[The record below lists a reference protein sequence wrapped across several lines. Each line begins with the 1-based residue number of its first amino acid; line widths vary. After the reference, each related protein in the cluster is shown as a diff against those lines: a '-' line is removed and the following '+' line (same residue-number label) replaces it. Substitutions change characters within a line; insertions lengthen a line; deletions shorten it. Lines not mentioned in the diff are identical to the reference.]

1 MHAIVDTRSG
11 CLVEMTAMPTRA
23 TLVRSIGFFLLISFG
38 ATLASAS
45 ETRKAEPFVGVTH
58 YQVIQTAEDKGSP
71 ELPRPVVVNIL
82 EIDVTAPGVKFEM
95 SPGNGDAPGEITRG
109 TTRKFVDSIG
119 AQIGINVGFYDTK
132 ANYGGLNTDL
142 MHLAASKGDV
152 YSPAH
157 GDEWIFDVSPD
168 GKPRIAKADG
178 KDAATAAGV
187 KVHNAAGG
195 NQPML
200 ANGEVVAPPD
210 SGYTK
215 ALNPHTAV
223 GVSKDKTK
231 VYLVTVDGRQNG
243 YSEGMRTD
251 EMARLMLQFG
261 AWDAINFDGGGS
273 TTMVIDDTDNKT
285 QDAHLLNSP
294 SDNSS
299 PAKAGSERVVAN
311 SLAVFATPKAGYVPL
326 PAVPRPKMEDGLELV
341 KARTVIDNFD
351 ADAGHFAGAVVASG
365 STKGVGEKSSATLDA
380 SVKHDG
386 TSSLKIDVVA
396 DSSGAESILRLLSG
410 DASPKTNKIDGKAMG
425 NDGFVGL
432 WLRREKSETP
442 LFVSIVVD
450 EGTPSAVATERGQVY
465 EVKADGQWHLYQW
478 GLNEDAKWF
487 NYNGGNGKID
497 GPNVFVDS
505 FLFRTARN
513 PDEKGVPFNGT
524 IWMDSLT
531 YNPEGH
537 IE

>member
-1 MHAIVDTRSG
+1 MAT
-11 CLVEMTAMPTRA
+11 MPTRA
-23 TLVRSIGFFLLISFG
+23 TLVRSIGVIALNIIVT
-38 ATLASAS
+38 TLATAS

-58 YQVIQTAEDKGSP
+58 YQVIQTADDKNAP
-71 ELPRPVVVNIL
+71 VLPRPVVVNIL

-119 AQIGINVGFYDTK
+119 AQIGINVGFYDTR

-142 MHLAASKGDV
+142 VHLAASKGDV
-152 YSPAH
+152 YSPAN
-157 GDEWIFDVSPD
+157 GDEWIFDVMPD

-178 KDAATAAGV
+178 KNAVTAAGV
-187 KVHNAAGG
+187 KVYNAAGG

-200 ANGEVVAPPD
+200 AHGEVVAPPE
-210 SGYTK
+210 SSYTK

-231 VYLVTVDGRQNG
+231 VYLVTVDGRQSG

-251 EMARLMLQFG
+251 EMAELMLQFG

-273 TTMVIDDTDNKT
+273 TTMVIDDSDNKT

-299 PAKAGSERVVAN
+299 PSKPGSERVVAN
-311 SLAVFATPKAGYVPL
+311 SLAVFATPKEGYVAL
-326 PAVPRPKMEDGLELV
+326 PSVPRPKMEDGLVLV
-341 KARTVIDNFD
+341 KARTAIDAFD
-351 ADAGHFAGAVVASG
+351 TDAGHFAGAVVGSG
-365 STKGVGEKSSATLDA
+365 STRGVDEKSKAALDT

-386 TSSLKIDVVA
+386 NSSLKVDVVA
-396 DSSGAESILRLLSG
+396 DASGAESILRLISG
-410 DASPKTNKIDGKAMG
+410 DASPKTNTIEGKAMG
-425 NDGFVGL
+425 NDGFVGV
-432 WLRREKSETP
+432 WLRRETSETP

-450 EGTPSAVATERGQVY
+450 EGTPSAVATERGQAF
-465 EVKADGQWHLYQW
+465 EVKADGHWHLYQW

-505 FLFRTARN
+505 LLFRTSN
-513 PDEKGVPFNGT
+513 TDEKGVPFNGT
-524 IWMDSLT
+524 IWIDSLT
-531 YNPEGH
+531 YNPDGH